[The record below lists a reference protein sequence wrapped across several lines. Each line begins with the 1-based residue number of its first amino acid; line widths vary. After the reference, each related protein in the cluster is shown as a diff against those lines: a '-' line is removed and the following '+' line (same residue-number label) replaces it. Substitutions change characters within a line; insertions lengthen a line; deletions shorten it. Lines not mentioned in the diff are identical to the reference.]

1 MVKKECECMVLGK
14 KLSLF
19 GCFQNGITDI
29 LAVGETKINGFFPT
43 AQCYMSGYHNP

>member
-1 MVKKECECMVLGK
+1 MYGPWQKTKFVWMFSKQE
-14 KLSLF
+14 
-19 GCFQNGITDI
+19 ITDI